1 VKRISSKSQ
10 KKSSRRKIRVKFKF
24 IGGFDKKEEE
34 LEVEEGARYSEVL
47 SSLGINP
54 ETVVI
59 VKDNL
64 PVPTDDVVE
73 EGEVVVMR
81 VISGG

>member
-1 VKRISSKSQ
+1 MQKRSSLKRIKL
-10 KKSSRRKIRVKFKF
+10 KFV
-24 IGGFDKKEEE
+24 GGFDIKEKE
-34 LEVEEGARYSEVL
+34 LEVEEGTRYSEVL

-54 ETVVI
+54 ETVVL
-59 VKDNL
+59 VKDNT
-64 PVPTDDVVE
+64 PIPTDDFVE

>member
-1 VKRISSKSQ
+1 
-10 KKSSRRKIRVKFKF
+10 
-24 IGGFDKKEEE
+24 

>member
-1 VKRISSKSQ
+1 M
-10 KKSSRRKIRVKFKF
+10 KIRLKFV
-24 IGGFDKKEEE
+24 GGFDRDFE
-34 LEVEEGARYSEVL
+34 EVEVERGKRYFDLL
-47 SSLGINP
+47 SMLKINP

-59 VKDNL
+59 VKDGKPI
-64 PVPTDDVVE
+64 PVDDFVE

>member
-1 VKRISSKSQ
+1 M
-10 KKSSRRKIRVKFKF
+10 KIRLKFV
-24 IGGFDKKEEE
+24 GSFDRDFE
-34 LEVEEGARYSEVL
+34 EVEVEKGKRYFDLL
-47 SSLGINP
+47 SMLKINP

-59 VKDNL
+59 VKDGKPI
-64 PVPTDDVVE
+64 PVDDFVE

>member
-1 VKRISSKSQ
+1 M
-10 KKSSRRKIRVKFKF
+10 KIRLRFV
-24 IGGFDKKEEE
+24 GGFDLDKKEVEM
-34 LEVEEGARYSEVL
+34 EVDGKKRYSDILKE
-47 SSLGINP
+47 LGINP

-59 VKDNL
+59 IKDKI
-64 PVPTDDVVE
+64 PIPTDDFVE

>member
-1 VKRISSKSQ
+1 MKRISEKLQ
-10 KKSSRRKIRVKFKF
+10 KRSSLKRIKLKFV
-24 IGGFDKKEEE
+24 GGFDIKEKE
-34 LEVEEGARYSEVL
+34 LEVEEGTRYSEVL

-54 ETVVI
+54 ETVVL
-59 VKDNL
+59 VKDNT
-64 PVPTDDVVE
+64 PIPTDDFVE

>member
-1 VKRISSKSQ
+1 MKRLKL
-10 KKSSRRKIRVKFKF
+10 KFV
-24 IGGFDKKEEE
+24 GGFDFKEKE
-34 LEVEEGARYSEVL
+34 LEVEDGKRYFDVL
-47 SSLGINP
+47 KDLGINP

-59 VKDNL
+59 VKDGV
-64 PVPTDDVVE
+64 PVPTDDFVE

>member
-1 VKRISSKSQ
+1 MGKISKKLQKRSSL
-10 KKSSRRKIRVKFKF
+10 KKIKFKF
-24 IGGFDKKEEE
+24 VGGFDIKEKE
-34 LEVEEGARYSEVL
+34 LEVEEGTRYSEVL

-54 ETVVI
+54 ETVVL
-59 VKDNL
+59 VKDNI
-64 PVPTDDVVE
+64 PIPTDDFVE